1 MKRQRLDG
9 HVNDGDGYIPYVEKL
24 YRKTHGNYEEAGGFM
39 DDDDEYAS
47 VRERIAEA
55 RQKRKILDF
64 EETFGG
70 RADEEVASS
79 LSVVPPDNCIDCKN
93 PLCNSFLWE
102 KFNYP
107 VCNSCR
113 NDKGDHKLI
122 SRTEAKS
129 QYLLKD
135 CDLDLRKPILRFISK
150 KNPHNPRY
158 GDMKLY
164 LKAQLERRCLEVY
177 GSKEEFEKTKEA
189 RNTQR
194 ETRLEKRFEKKIKE
208 MRQQVHGSKIFKS
221 EYGKAHDHVY
231 GDETYDSI
239 KGEYWKICKICEYK
253 LSYEKM

>member
-9 HVNDGDGYIPYVEKL
+9 RVNDGDGYIPYVEKL
-24 YRKTHGNYEEAGGFM
+24 YRKTHENYKEAGGFM

-55 RQKRKILDF
+55 RQKRI
-64 EETFGG
+64 
-70 RADEEVASS
+70 DEAAANSS
-79 LSVVPPDNCIDCKN
+79 SIVPPDNCINCKN
-93 PLCNSFLWE
+93 PLCNSYLWE

-107 VCNSCR
+107 VCNTCR

-122 SRTEAKS
+122 SRTEAKN

-164 LKAQLERRCLEVY
+164 LKAQLEQRCLEVY
-177 GSKEEFEKTKEA
+177 GSKEEFEKA
-189 RNTQR
+189 RDARVTQK

-208 MRQQVHGSKIFKS
+208 MRQQVHGSKNFKS
-221 EYGKAHDHVY
+221 DYGKSHDHVY
-231 GDETYDSI
+231 SDESYDSI
-239 KGEYWKICKICEYK
+239 KDEYWKICKICKYK
-253 LSYEKM
+253 LTYEKM